1 MHEVCGT
8 PRLWLAWEG
17 LSMQGMGEGCT
28 LLGRRQA
35 AGHPQQAGL
44 GVQAGPPPPGPSRA
58 RRQLPPLGQ
67 PPGVVMP
74 PADCTRLLLT
84 LTGPANQAAEAPPD
98 GPDGGGARAEP
109 MEEDAGE
116 QLWGGRAEWS

>member
-1 MHEVCGT
+1 VGGV
-8 PRLWLAWEG
+8 PPVWVG
-17 LSMQGMGEGCT
+17 
-28 LLGRRQA
+28 
-35 AGHPQQAGL
+35 AGGGAPPTG
-44 GVQAGPPPPGPSRA
+44 GVGGPPPPPPPGPSRA